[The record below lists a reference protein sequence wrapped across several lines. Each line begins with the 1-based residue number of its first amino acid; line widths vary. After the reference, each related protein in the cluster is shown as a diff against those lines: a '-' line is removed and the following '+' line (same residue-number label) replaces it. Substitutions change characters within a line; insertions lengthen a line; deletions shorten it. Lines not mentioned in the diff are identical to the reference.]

1 MHTLLHSVPPT
12 LQQAT
17 NDPCL
22 HRRLLDSP
30 GQVWVSVLWGPCS
43 FLLGPVAHKVLS
55 VPPKSLFPQFG
66 VSSAGSLVGLIVI
79 SSKRAYAIPRSAVPR
94 APALEVGHCL
104 PVPPQETLK
113 HSKAGLVQSLW
124 GLLVHIRYCL
134 SPLSISGRYG
144 I

>member
-1 MHTLLHSVPPT
+1 MHALLHSVPPT

-55 VPPKSLFPQFG
+55 VPPKSLFPQFC
-66 VSSAGSLVGLIVI
+66 VSSAGSVVGLIVI

>member
-1 MHTLLHSVPPT
+1 MHAPQHSVPPT

-55 VPPKSLFPQFG
+55 VPPKSLFPQFC
-66 VSSAGSLVGLIVI
+66 VSSAGSVVGLIVI